1 MAKKFISFLFL
12 LSPFSVL
19 ASDGIYCNAGT
30 VQDIQSERTNVIV
43 NISGLGWHQLGKYD
57 ELSFQSR
64 LSMALSAQA
73 SGKKLTL
80 VFPLESGIECNKHNW
95 TVSPLKVRISN

>member
-1 MAKKFISFLFL
+1 MLKKILATSIFLV
-12 LSPFSVL
+12 SINAW

-30 VQDIQSERTNVIV
+30 VKDIQSEQTNVVI
-43 NISGLGWHQLGKYD
+43 NISGLGWHQLGRYE

-73 SGKKLTL
+73 SGKKLVL
-80 VFPLESGIECNKHNW
+80 VFPLESGVDCNQHNW
-95 TVSPLKVRISN
+95 NVSPLKVRISN